1 MPSLSIKG
9 SDGMAKY
16 SKIAILFHW
25 LIALLIGANILLA
38 NLGEDLPRA
47 ARAAYMSPHKAIGIS
62 ILILTIGRILWRLTH
77 RPPALPDKV
86 AGWQAKAGQCAHI
99 LFYVLMIAMPLTGW
113 LMIGANGKAAPVDF
127 FGLFTIDMAVG
138 ENAMLA
144 DIGHEGHEI
153 LAAPLI
159 VLIGLHILGALKHQF
174 IDKMPFIQRMWP

>member
-1 MPSLSIKG
+1 
-9 SDGMAKY
+9 MAKY

-25 LIALLIGANILLA
+25 LIAILIGANILLA
-38 NLGEDLPRA
+38 NLAEDLPRA

-138 ENAMLA
+138 KNAMLA

-159 VLIGLHILGALKHQF
+159 ILIGLHILGALKHQF